1 MTTKQSNILIIDDEP
16 EIRGLMQEILIE
28 EGYSTLAVKS
38 AMEAQKSI
46 DKNPPDLVYLDIW
59 MPDKDGV
66 TLLKEWSE
74 SDQLNFP
81 VIMISGHATIETA
94 VEATRLGAFD
104 FIEKP
109 LSIEKLV
116 ESAKKALSAF
126 EKNLEEDIALILKNN
141 CSSYKKTFVALDAEI
156 GSDKFLFLNGEVGT
170 EKEVFA
176 KYIHSQKY
184 KREDN
189 FVNFQLD
196 LLATDPIDNELIFR
210 ELYKITDNFDKG
222 TVFLSS
228 YSEFLLKHPTQ
239 AQELLQSISKWT
251 LEMLRL
257 KKNVKFIFGVIPEK
271 QNQNLNLNLN
281 QIKKLILVDSESTF
295 INLPPL
301 KQCLKDIPGL
311 LKGFID
317 YFGETEELIPRR
329 FSLAAQNVLT
339 KYAWPGNLKQLKN
352 MVHATLLRPGKEIV
366 NIEEIE
372 ETLTLQGPSGDL
384 LVQKDILSMTMTEAK
399 EQFEKAFLSR
409 QLELVGGKVTELA
422 RRVDMERTNLYRKL
436 SSLNIDYKNKQ

>member
-1 MTTKQSNILIIDDEP
+1 MKKNQNKILIVDDEP
-16 EIRGLMQEILIE
+16 EIRGLMQEILKE
-28 EGYSTLAVKS
+28 EGYLTFAVKN
-38 AMEAQKSI
+38 AQEAQKSI
-46 DKNPPDLVYLDIW
+46 ADNPPDLVYLDIW

-74 SDQLNFP
+74 SNQLNFP

-109 LSIEKLV
+109 LSIEKLIA
-116 ESAKKALSAF
+116 SAKKALGSS
-126 EKNLEEDIALILKNN
+126 KKGSEEDIALILKNN
-141 CSSYKKTFVALDAEI
+141 CSVYKDVFLTLDTKADSEQI
-156 GSDKFLFLNGEVGT
+156 LFLNGEAGT
-170 EKEVFA
+170 EKEEFA
-176 KYIHSQKY
+176 KYIHYRKHKEENRFASFHLNLLASEQLDNRAVTNELQKIMDTLEKGTIFLSGY
-184 KREDN
+184 SELMLEHQIQAHN
-189 FVNFQLD
+189 FLQKLPLGLGLKFLVGVNFDEKEKLYEHNKELSTIISDEVLLD
-196 LLATDPIDNELIFR
+196 
-210 ELYKITDNFDKG
+210 
-222 TVFLSS
+222 
-228 YSEFLLKHPTQ
+228 
-239 AQELLQSISKWT
+239 
-251 LEMLRL
+251 
-257 KKNVKFIFGVIPEK
+257 
-271 QNQNLNLNLN
+271 
-281 QIKKLILVDSESTF
+281 
-295 INLPPL
+295 LPPL
-301 KQCLKDIPGL
+301 RQCLQDIPEL

-317 YFGETEELIPRR
+317 YFGKTEGLMPRR
-329 FSLAAQNVLT
+329 FSLAAQNILT

-384 LVQKDILSMTMTEAK
+384 LVQKDILSMTMAEAK

>member
-1 MTTKQSNILIIDDEP
+1 MKTNQKTILIIDDEP
-16 EIRGLMQEILIE
+16 EIRSLMQDILTE
-28 EGYSTLAVKS
+28 EGYLTLAAES
-38 AMEAQKSI
+38 AKEAQI
-46 DKNPPDLVYLDIW
+46 IIGNNPPDLVYLDIW
-59 MPDKDGV
+59 MPQIDGV

-74 SDQLNFP
+74 ANQLSFP

-116 ESAKKALSAF
+116 TSAEKALSESIRATGQ
-126 EKNLEEDIALILKNN
+126 EIAVLVKNN
-141 CSSYKKTFVALDAEI
+141 CTAYTDIFLALDAE
-156 GSDKFLFLNGEVGT
+156 SKNNKTLFLSGEIGLD
-170 EKEVFA
+170 KEEFA
-176 KYIHSQKY
+176 RYIHLK
-184 KREDN
+184 KHKGADN
-189 FVNFQLD
+189 FINFLLNLLVSDQLENESIESGLMQIINTLD
-196 LLATDPIDNELIFR
+196 EGTIFLSGYSELIR
-210 ELYKITDNFDKG
+210 KHQTQTLNF
-222 TVFLSS
+222 L
-228 YSEFLLKHPTQ
+228 
-239 AQELLQSISKWT
+239 
-251 LEMLRL
+251 
-257 KKNVKFIFGVIPEK
+257 
-271 QNQNLNLNLN
+271 QNLNLEVGVKFIVGVNSNKQDKTLKQN
-281 QIKKLILVDSESTF
+281 EGLGTIFSGATV

-301 KQCLKDIPGL
+301 RQCLQDIPEL

-317 YFGETEELIPRR
+317 YFGSTEQLMPRR
-329 FSLAAQNVLT
+329 FSLAAQNILT

-352 MVHATLLRPGKEIV
+352 MVHATLLRHGKEIV

-384 LVQKDILSMTMTEAK
+384 LVQKDILSMTMVEAK

-436 SSLNIDYKNKQ
+436 SSLNIDYKKKK

>member
-1 MTTKQSNILIIDDEP
+1 MKKNQNKILIVDDEP
-16 EIRGLMQEILIE
+16 EIRGLMQEILKE
-28 EGYSTLAVKS
+28 EGYLTFAVKN
-38 AMEAQKSI
+38 AQEAQKSI
-46 DKNPPDLVYLDIW
+46 ADNPPDLVYLDIW

-74 SDQLNFP
+74 SNQLKFP

-109 LSIEKLV
+109 LSIEKLIA
-116 ESAKKALSAF
+116 SAKKALGSS
-126 EKNLEEDIALILKNN
+126 KKGSEEDIALILKNN
-141 CSSYKKTFVALDAEI
+141 CSVYKDVFLTLDTKADSEQI
-156 GSDKFLFLNGEVGT
+156 LFLNGEAGT
-170 EKEVFA
+170 EKEEFA
-176 KYIHSQKY
+176 KYIHYRKHKEKNRFASFHLNLLASEQLDNRAVTNELQKIMDTLEKGTIFLSGY
-184 KREDN
+184 SELMLEHQIQAHN
-189 FVNFQLD
+189 FLQKLPLGLGLKFLVGVNFDEKEKLYEHNKELSTIISDEVLLD
-196 LLATDPIDNELIFR
+196 
-210 ELYKITDNFDKG
+210 
-222 TVFLSS
+222 
-228 YSEFLLKHPTQ
+228 
-239 AQELLQSISKWT
+239 
-251 LEMLRL
+251 
-257 KKNVKFIFGVIPEK
+257 
-271 QNQNLNLNLN
+271 
-281 QIKKLILVDSESTF
+281 
-295 INLPPL
+295 LPPL
-301 KQCLKDIPGL
+301 RQCLQDIPEL

-317 YFGETEELIPRR
+317 YFGKTEGLMPRR
-329 FSLAAQNVLT
+329 FSLAAQNILT

-384 LVQKDILSMTMTEAK
+384 LVQKDILSMTMAEAK

-436 SSLNIDYKNKQ
+436 SSLNIEYKNKK